1 MDGNQLGAMLAARRK
16 LVGWSQE
23 KLAERS
29 NVSVR
34 TIRNLETGAIRNP
47 RRSSVG
53 LLLEALRSVTPD
65 NDSPV
70 PHAARPGVSPTALLP
85 GFELDLLTDA
95 VEVPPDAKWAGIRPK
110 TDATIGRQADVAHV
124 MTTLRRGWP
133 LVLTGPVGVGKTRLA
148 LECAARMLPRYRDG
162 VAVLE
167 LGSLTPESADARA
180 AAEVRRLIDQ
190 AVPTGAGS
198 GGSTGPEPDMLLVID
213 NAEHLLDAVTAEV
226 KALLARHPSLH
237 ILITSLRASAS
248 LPADLW
254 EVAPLSCDW
263 TQGTGAYPP
272 AAELFFRRVHTAVP
286 TLDLS
291 DQMQDV
297 VELCR
302 RLDGIPLAVEH
313 AAFRL
318 RSVPLRILIDGQPV
332 LPMLHQ
338 DDAGGLSHGRS
349 LHRSMAW
356 AYGLLDSSQRS
367 VLRQLV
373 RLPEEFSIR
382 DVLESAADSDTPS
395 SGTIDILSD
404 LVDFSLLQVRRNR
417 QYAYR
422 ISGMMSEYVGAV
434 SA

>member
-1 MDGNQLGAMLAARRK
+1 MDGNQLGAILVARRK

-34 TIRNLETGAIRNP
+34 TIRNLETGAIKNP

-53 LLLEALRSVTPD
+53 LLLEALRSVTAD
-65 NDSPV
+65 NDSLVSHPGRPDV
-70 PHAARPGVSPTALLP
+70 TAAALLP

-95 VEVPPDAKWAGIRPK
+95 VEVPPDAKWTGIRPK
-110 TDATIGRQADVAHV
+110 TDVTIGRQADVAHV
-124 MTTLRRGWP
+124 MTMLRRGWP
-133 LVLTGPVGVGKTRLA
+133 MVLTGPVGVGKTRLA

-190 AVPTGAGS
+190 VVPS
-198 GGSTGPEPDMLLVID
+198 GGWTGSEPEMLLVID

-226 KALLARHPSLH
+226 KALLARHPALH
-237 ILITSLRASAS
+237 ILITSLRAPAL

-263 TQGTGAYPP
+263 TDGAGAYPP

-302 RLDGIPLAVEH
+302 RLGGIPLAVEH

-373 RLPEEFSIR
+373 RLPEEFTIR
-382 DVLESAADSDTPS
+382 DFLESAADGDTPA
-395 SGTIDILSD
+395 SGTLDILSD
-404 LVDFSLLQVRRNR
+404 LVDFSAIQVRRNR
-417 QYAYR
+417 QYVYC
-422 ISGMMSEYVGAV
+422 ISGMMREYVGVV

>member
-1 MDGNQLGAMLAARRK
+1 MLVTRRK

-34 TIRNLETGAIRNP
+34 TIRNLETGAIKNP

-53 LLLEALRSVTPD
+53 LLLEALRSATAD
-65 NDSPV
+65 NDSLV
-70 PHAARPGVSPTALLP
+70 PYLGRSDLSVEAFLP

-95 VEVPPDAKWAGIRPK
+95 VEVPTDAKWTGIRPK
-110 TDATIGRQADVAHV
+110 TEMTIGRQADLAHM

-133 LVLTGPVGVGKTRLA
+133 LILTGPVGVGKTRLA

-167 LGSLTPESADARA
+167 LGSLAPENVDARA

-190 AVPTGAGS
+190 VIPTDVVT
-198 GGSTGPEPDMLLVID
+198 GGSPGTGPEMLLVID

-226 KALLARHPSLH
+226 KALLARHPDLH
-237 ILITSLRASAS
+237 ILITSLRAPTL

-263 TQGTGAYPP
+263 TEGTGGYPP

-291 DQMQDV
+291 DQVADV
-297 VELCR
+297 VELCQQ
-302 RLDGIPLAVEH
+302 LGGIPLALEH

-318 RSVPLRILIDGQPV
+318 RSVPLRILIDGQSV

-338 DDAGGLSHGRS
+338 DDVGGLSHGRS
-349 LHRSMAW
+349 LHRSIAW
-356 AYGLLDSSQRS
+356 AYGLLDGCQRS
-367 VLRQLV
+367 VLRQLSS
-373 RLPEEFSIR
+373 LPDEFSIR
-382 DVLESAADSDTPS
+382 DVLESADGEQTK
-395 SGTIDILSD
+395 SGTIDALSD
-404 LVDFSLLQVRRNR
+404 LVDFSAIQVRRNH

-422 ISGMMSEYVGAV
+422 ISGMMREYAGAV